1 MLSLLTEDP
10 SPWFTLLGRSHPVVL
25 HMPLG
30 LVPAMFLL
38 EFGALLIRRES
49 PRGSICALAW
59 LAAISAALAT
69 ASGLVLAGENG
80 SESEL
85 VGNHK
90 IAGIVFG
97 SVCVLLA
104 IVSGLRKRAPFRIL
118 LLLGL
123 VAMLPAGHLG
133 GSITHGPDFLT
144 EPFDVPKER
153 QVANAGAQND
163 GSGDT
168 GSDNGSKEGTANGDE
183 AGGDTPTALPE
194 VVTFRDHIQPF
205 LERVCTKCHNPD
217 KTKGELLLTT
227 VEGIQKGGDYG
238 PVIVAGDPKESALLY
253 RCRYPLDDDEHMPP
267 EGKPQPTEREL
278 QLLERWIAAG
288 AKFE

>member
-1 MLSLLTEDP
+1 MISAILTDDP
-10 SPWFTLLGRSHPVVL
+10 SPWLGLLGRSHPLVL

-38 EFGALLIRRES
+38 EFGALIVRRES
-49 PRGSICALAW
+49 PRGPICALAW
-59 LAAISAALAT
+59 LTAITAALAT

-90 IAGIVFG
+90 IAGIVLG
-97 SVCVLLA
+97 SLCVLAALFA
-104 IVSGLRKRAPFRIL
+104 GLKKRGPFRIL
-118 LLLGL
+118 LLLAV

-133 GSITHGPDFLT
+133 GSITHGEDFLL
-144 EPFDVPKER
+144 EPFETKAPRPAPTGE
-153 QVANAGAQND
+153 
-163 GSGDT
+163 GDT
-168 GSDNGSKEGTANGDE
+168 SNGAESNGGTAAAPGDGAE
-183 AGGDTPTALPE
+183 GALPAE
-194 VVTFRDHIQPF
+194 VTFAAHIQPF

-238 PVIVAGDPKESALLY
+238 EVIVPGDPKESALLY

-278 QLLERWIAAG
+278 QLLEAWIAAG